1 MAQKVK
7 IKRKRKN
14 NAKGLKVRKI
24 KRKQAVKIIIYV
36 AHKYGANP
44 ENFER
49 AKKITHDLQ
58 VNDLENT
65 YICPLL
71 TFSHLHYGEIGYEA
85 EMENC
90 LDLLSI
96 ADKLIVASDLS
107 KGVCKEIDFANLV
120 GMEVEFLEDTE

>member
-1 MAQKVK
+1 MA
-7 IKRKRKN
+7 IY
-14 NAKGLKVRKI
+14 
-24 KRKQAVKIIIYV
+24 YV
-36 AHKYGANP
+36 AHKYQAKQ

-58 VNDLENT
+58 VADLENT

-71 TFSHLHYGEIGYEA
+71 VFSHLQCGEIGYEA

-107 KGVCKEIDFANLV
+107 KGVCREIDFANLV

>member
-1 MAQKVK
+1 MIV
-7 IKRKRKN
+7 
-14 NAKGLKVRKI
+14 
-24 KRKQAVKIIIYV
+24 YV
-36 AHKYGANP
+36 AHRFGGDTN
-44 ENFER
+44 NFER

-58 VNDLENT
+58 VADLENT

-71 TFSHLHYGEIGYEA
+71 TFSHLEYGEIGYEA

-107 KGVCKEIDFANLV
+107 KGVCREIDFANLV
-120 GMEVEFLEDTE
+120 GMEVQYLEDTE

>member
-1 MAQKVK
+1 MA
-7 IKRKRKN
+7 IY
-14 NAKGLKVRKI
+14 
-24 KRKQAVKIIIYV
+24 YV

-58 VNDLENT
+58 VADLENT

-71 TFSHLHYGEIGYEA
+71 TFSHLQYGEIGYEA

-90 LDLLSI
+90 LDLLSVC
-96 ADKLIVASDLS
+96 DKLIVASDFLTS
-107 KGVCKEIDFANLV
+107 KGVQKELDFANLV
-120 GMEVEFLEDTE
+120 GMEVQFLEDTK